1 MNFRWQRRGG
11 CALGGG
17 CGCLLFFGITA
28 LVIGIF
34 AIILNIAKDSEPYQ
48 DALAQARRN
57 DQVIQALGEPIEP
70 GWWITGSSE
79 TTPTSGFA
87 DFAFPISG
95 PDNSGTLYVVA
106 LKSAGQWELQRVELE
121 VEGQS
126 TRIPLLTGR

>member
-1 MNFRWQRRGG
+1 MNVRWQRRGG

-34 AIILNIAKDSEPYQ
+34 AIVLNIAKDSEPYQ
-48 DALAQARRN
+48 GALTQARSN
-57 DQVIQALGEPIEP
+57 EQVIEALGEPIEP
-70 GWWITGSSE
+70 GWWITGSAE
-79 TTPTSGFA
+79 TTTTSGFA

-95 PDNSGTLYVVA
+95 PENSGTLYVVA

-126 TRIPLLTGR
+126 SRIPLLTGR